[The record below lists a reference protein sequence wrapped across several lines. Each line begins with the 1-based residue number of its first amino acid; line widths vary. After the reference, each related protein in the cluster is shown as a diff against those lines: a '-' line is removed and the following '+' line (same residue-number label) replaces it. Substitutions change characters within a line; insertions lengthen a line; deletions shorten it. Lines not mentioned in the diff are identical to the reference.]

1 MREEKIVDVGP
12 ICDGDGVDPMR
23 EAVLHNHV
31 VIANNV
37 SQIVVDIILHKIRY
51 GEMPSFDSRDY
62 LFSCLFAISE
72 GCFGARCEESII
84 CMDA

>member
-37 SQIVVDIILHKIRY
+37 SQIVVDIILHKR
-51 GEMPSFDSRDY
+51 SRDA
-62 LFSCLFAISE
+62 LFRQQGLFIFWLFAISE

>member
-12 ICDGDGVDPMR
+12 ICDGDRVDPMR

-37 SQIVVDIILHKIRY
+37 SQIVVDIILHKR
-51 GEMPSFDSRDY
+51 SRDA
-62 LFSCLFAISE
+62 LFRQQGLFIFLALCNI
-72 GCFGARCEESII
+72 
-84 CMDA
+84 